1 MAEFCYKCF
10 CEFWGVYPN
19 ESELVFTKE
28 LDLCEGCGN
37 YKKTVVAY
45 KKDFFIYR
53 LRRLI
58 TATKIISAILLLP
71 FYPIIYFSK
80 KLPHRK
86 RNKSKRK
93 KDF

>member
-45 KKDFFIYR
+45 KKDF
-53 LRRLI
+53 
-58 TATKIISAILLLP
+58 
-71 FYPIIYFSK
+71 
-80 KLPHRK
+80 
-86 RNKSKRK
+86 
-93 KDF
+93 